1 MNSFSSLMH
10 SITNHFPPLLVFG
23 ETLKKNVFYYFLEPF
38 SFKVSLKILEYFLLF
53 FLCYEILATNVTMAS
68 YAFFMPRKGNWDF
81 GPHYVITLAS
91 TLNYLLTDILTFN
104 RKILPN
110 FSDFKSPYFC
120 NGPILYLNVYIIHLV
135 LTRIKLSLLY

>member
-1 MNSFSSLMH
+1 MY

-23 ETLKKNVFYYFLEPF
+23 ETLKKEKKKCFLLLFRTFFLLRYP
-38 SFKVSLKILEYFLLF
+38 LKIRVSSTLF
-53 FLCYEILATNVTMAS
+53 SGLWNPGYLCHHGI

-120 NGPILYLNVYIIHLV
+120 NGPISYLNVYIINLV
-135 LTRIKLSLLY
+135 LTRINLSSLY